1 MKSTSYQR
9 AIVVGI
15 FVFLGL
21 AIFIITVLTLGSQH
35 KTFERTLIVK
45 SFFDDVNG
53 LQKGNNVWFS
63 GVKVGTVGNVKLQE
77 DGKVEVDI
85 KVEVQ
90 SVKYI
95 PKNAMVK
102 LSTDGLIGN
111 KIIEIYGGTPGT
123 PSISNGDILNNE
135 KQIATDEMMNTLSK
149 NNDNLFAI
157 TNSFKLISSR
167 LADGKGSLGK
177 LLTDE
182 SLSIQL
188 NETINSLHRASEN
201 LEKLSSNI
209 AVYTSKLNS
218 NGTLANDLVTD
229 TIIFSKLRATVSKLE
244 NIADSSQSVISN
256 LKATTNTIN
265 TGLKS
270 GKSPAGLLLNDEHA
284 ANQIKMTL
292 ENLQLASKKLNEDL
306 EAAKHNF
313 LLRGYFRK
321 QAKKVKE
328 DSTQN

>member
-15 FVFLGL
+15 FVFLGV

-35 KTFERTLIVK
+35 KTFEHTITVK

-63 GVKVGTVGNVKLQE
+63 GVKVGTIGNIKLQE

-85 KVEVQ
+85 RVEVQ

-123 PSISNGDILNNE
+123 PSISNDDVLNNE

-149 NNDNLFAI
+149 NNDNLYSI

-182 SLSIQL
+182 SFSIQL
-188 NETINSLHRASEN
+188 IETINGLHKASEN
-201 LEKLSSNI
+201 LEKLSANI
-209 AVYTSKLNS
+209 AIYTSKFNDK
-218 NGTLANDLVTD
+218 GTLANDLVSD
-229 TIIFSKLRATVSKLE
+229 TLIFSKLRATVTKLE
-244 NIADSSQSVISN
+244 NIADSSQSVITN
-256 LKATTNTIN
+256 FKATTSTIN
-265 TGLKS
+265 MGLKS
-270 GKSPAGLLLNDEHA
+270 STTPAGLLLNDEHS

-292 ENLQLASKKLNEDL
+292 ENLQSASKKLDEDL

-321 QAKKVKE
+321 QARKTKA
-328 DSTQN
+328 DSTRN